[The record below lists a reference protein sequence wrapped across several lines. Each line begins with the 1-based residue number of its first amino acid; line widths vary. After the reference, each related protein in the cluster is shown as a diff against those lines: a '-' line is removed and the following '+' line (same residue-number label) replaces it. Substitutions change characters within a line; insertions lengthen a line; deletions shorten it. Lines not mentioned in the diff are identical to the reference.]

1 MNDIIKIAAVQID
14 PAITKNE
21 KNLEKLLLW
30 TEKAAAEGAPLIVF
44 PECAL
49 TGYVFNSREEALPFM
64 ETIPGPA
71 TDRLAD
77 LCRELG
83 VHVVFGL
90 LEVDGDKCYNA
101 AVLVGPQGLV
111 GKYRKIHLP
120 FLGVDRFVDPGDRP
134 FQVHQTPVGNIG
146 MHICYDCNFPE
157 SARIMAL
164 QGADILA
171 LPTNWPG
178 IRGHIPKY
186 MINTRALENKVHVV
200 AVDRVGVERGVRF
213 LGRSKIANAWG
224 DTLASGSAR
233 KEEILY
239 GEVSL
244 AQARQK
250 RLVVKPGEF
259 ELDFI
264 RDRRPELYGDL
275 VRPDAYKPLA

>member
-1 MNDIIKIAAVQID
+1 MSDIVKIAAVQID
-14 PAITKNE
+14 PGITKNE
-21 KNLEKLLLW
+21 ANLEKILFW
-30 TEKAAAEGAPLIVF
+30 TEKAAAEGAQLIVF

-83 VHVVFGL
+83 VHAVFGL

-101 AVLVGPQGLV
+101 AVLIGPQGLV
-111 GKYRKIHLP
+111 GKYRKNHLP
-120 FLGVDRFVDPGDRP
+120 FLGIDRFVDHGNRP
-134 FQVHQTPVGNIG
+134 FEVHRTPIGNIG
-146 MHICYDCNFPE
+146 MHICYDCQFPE
-157 SARIMAL
+157 SARIMTL

-178 IRGHIPKY
+178 TRDYISKY
-186 MINTRALENKVHVV
+186 VINTRAIENKVHVV

-213 LGRSKIANAWG
+213 LGRSKIVDAWG

-233 KEEILY
+233 KEEILLS
-239 GEVSL
+239 EVSL
-244 AQARQK
+244 EHARQK
-250 RLVVKPGEF
+250 HIIIKQGEF
-259 ELDFI
+259 EVDYI
-264 RDRRPELYGDL
+264 RDRRPEIYGDL
-275 VRPDAYKPLA
+275 TKPDTSRS